1 MPVAGASLGPGGVHQ
16 RSLIGKDSL
25 AVACQTV
32 LAGVPRLRPA
42 LPGGT
47 ALATLAIGLG
57 LGLTGCMPTQLR
69 PSWTIYPLE
78 RHQRHDGLAV
88 VSQPDGYGLHIWI
101 ETDTTTPGVC
111 QPRWVV
117 DAARLFNGNGTA
129 PFSSGLAPR
138 QEFFT
143 AVARADVRRALRQQ
157 NQALC
162 LERAPRS
169 SFRWLEP
176 PSNPREVKTESFPL
190 LEESDLLSDP
200 AAVQE
205 QEDQLL
211 KPSPNLAAPEQ
222 R

>member
-32 LAGVPRLRPA
+32 LARVPRLRPA

-47 ALATLAIGLG
+47 ALAALAIGLG
-57 LGLTGCMPTQLR
+57 LNGCMPAQLR
-69 PSWTIYPLE
+69 PSWTVYPLE

-111 QPRWVV
+111 QPRWIV

-138 QEFFT
+138 QEFFA

-157 NQALC
+157 SQALC

-169 SFRWLEP
+169 SFRWQEP
-176 PSNPREVKTESFPL
+176 PHSPQEVKTESFPL
-190 LEESDLLSDP
+190 LEQSDLLSDP

-211 KPSPNLAAPEQ
+211 KPSPNPAAPEQ

>member
-1 MPVAGASLGPGGVHQ
+1 MPVAGASLGPGGVPQ
-16 RSLIGKDSL
+16 RSLIGKDCL

-32 LAGVPRLRPA
+32 PAGVLRLRPR
-42 LPGGT
+42 LLGGT
-47 ALATLAIGLG
+47 ALATLATG
-57 LGLTGCMPTQLR
+57 LGLTGCMPAHLR
-69 PSWTIYPLE
+69 PSWTLYPLE

-101 ETDTTTPGVC
+101 ETDTTIPGVC
-111 QPRWVV
+111 QPRWIV
-117 DAARLFNGNGTA
+117 DAARLFNGNGSA
-129 PFSSGLAPR
+129 PFSAGLAPR
-138 QEFFT
+138 QEFF
-143 AVARADVRRALRQQ
+143 AAIARADVLRALRQQ
-157 NQALC
+157 SQALC
-162 LERAPRS
+162 QERAPRR

-176 PSNPREVKTESFPL
+176 PRSPQEVKIESFPL

-211 KPSPNLAAPEQ
+211 KPSQNPAAPEQ

>member
-1 MPVAGASLGPGGVHQ
+1 MGV
-16 RSLIGKDSL
+16 
-25 AVACQTV
+25 
-32 LAGVPRLRPA
+32 
-42 LPGGT
+42 
-47 ALATLAIGLG
+47 
-57 LGLTGCMPTQLR
+57 TGCIPAQLR

-101 ETDTTTPGVC
+101 ETDTTTPGLC
-111 QPRWVV
+111 KPRWIV
-117 DAARLFNGNGTA
+117 DAARLFNGNGSA

-143 AVARADVRRALRQQ
+143 AVARADVRRSLHKQ

-162 LERAPRS
+162 HDRAPRS
-169 SFRWLEP
+169 TFRWLEP
-176 PSNPREVKTESFPL
+176 PRNPQEVKAERFPL
-190 LEESDLLSDP
+190 FEEADLLSDP
-200 AAVQE
+200 ADLQE

-211 KPSPNLAAPEQ
+211 KPSQTTPAPNQ

>member
-1 MPVAGASLGPGGVHQ
+1 MPVAGASLGPGGVQ
-16 RSLIGKDSL
+16 PRSLIGKDSV
-25 AVACQTV
+25 AVACQTM
-32 LAGVPRLRPA
+32 LAGVSRFRPA
-42 LPGGT
+42 LLGGT
-47 ALATLAIGLG
+47 AIAMISMGLALP
-57 LGLTGCMPTQLR
+57 GCMPVQLR
-69 PSWTIYPLE
+69 PSWGIYPLE

-101 ETDTTTPGVC
+101 ETDTSTPGVC
-111 QPRWVV
+111 QPRWIV

-129 PFSSGLAPR
+129 PFSSGLAAR
-138 QEFFT
+138 QEFFA

-157 NQALC
+157 SQALC
-162 LERAPRS
+162 LERAPRR

-176 PSNPREVKTESFPL
+176 PRSPQEVKTESFPL

-211 KPSPNLAAPEQ
+211 KPSPKPVAPEQ

>member
-1 MPVAGASLGPGGVHQ
+1 MPVAGASLGPGGVPQ
-16 RSLIGKDSL
+16 RSLIDKDSV

-32 LAGVPRLRPA
+32 PAGVLRLRPG
-42 LPGGT
+42 LLRST
-47 ALATLAIGLG
+47 ALATLATGLV
-57 LGLTGCMPTQLR
+57 LTGCMPAHLR
-69 PSWTIYPLE
+69 PSWTLYPLE

-101 ETDTTTPGVC
+101 ETDPTISGVC
-111 QPRWVV
+111 QPRWIV
-117 DAARLFNGNGTA
+117 DAARLFNGNGSA
-129 PFSSGLAPR
+129 PFSAGLAPR
-138 QEFFT
+138 QEFF
-143 AVARADVRRALRQQ
+143 AAIARADVRRALRQQ
-157 NQALC
+157 SQALC
-162 LERAPRS
+162 QERAPRR

-176 PSNPREVKTESFPL
+176 PRSPQEVKIESFPL

-211 KPSPNLAAPEQ
+211 KPSPNPAAPEQ